1 MPQTYFINYLDIHC
15 SRIPLTSR
23 YADGVGDHRERIKPT
38 MKKFLLGAL
47 LLCVSLMGLAK
58 GNLPRTI
65 VTTDGEIDDVD
76 TFIRMLYY
84 SNEYHLEGLI
94 YSSSMW
100 HYKGDGKGTKFT
112 SEMEMTRNMYGAK
125 TDLRWP
131 GVNWI
136 QDLLKAYAQVH
147 PNLILHDKNYPS
159 PAYLNSLV
167 KVGNIDFE
175 GEMEQV
181 TEGSEWIKAKLL
193 DKDPEPIYL
202 QAWGGTNTIARA
214 LKSIEEQF
222 SADKTWPAIKAKIS
236 KKAIIYT
243 VMDQDATYKNYI
255 GGHWPEIRVFYNA
268 HQFGSFAYPWKR
280 LMPKATQ
287 PYFEGPYM
295 ANKIIL
301 DHGPLLKMY
310 YSYGDGQ
317 KQPGDDE
324 HIHGDP
330 TKLTNAQWGSF
341 APYDFISE
349 GDSPAFLHLV
359 DVGLNNLNNPSFG
372 GWGGRFVQ
380 AKDNPYRY
388 EDNEQ
393 SADFNPETGKMD
405 INYAQTRW
413 LIAAQEDFAA
423 RADWSVKAFR
433 DANHPPQITVTEGM
447 NMHGKAGQ
455 KLTLHVITKDPDGQ
469 AVKIRVWPY
478 PEPGSGKADVS
489 MLGNNVEVTIPATA
503 KKGDN
508 YHIVVEGTDSGSPAL
523 TRYRRVVIHIQ

>member
-1 MPQTYFINYLDIHC
+1 MIISL
-15 SRIPLTSR
+15 
-23 YADGVGDHRERIKPT
+23 YAAGVVTPAAYKPT
-38 MKKFLLGAL
+38 LRNLFNMKNILLGLLAL
-47 LLCVSLMGLAK
+47 CISSSILAK
-58 GNLPRTI
+58 GQLPRTI

-76 TFIRMLYY
+76 TFIRMLMY
-84 SNEYHLEGLI
+84 SNEYHVEGLI

-112 SEMEMTRNMYGAK
+112 SEMEMTRKMYGAK

-131 GVNWI
+131 GVQWI

-147 PNLILHDKNYPS
+147 PNLILHDKNFPS

-175 GEMEQV
+175 GEMDQI

-193 DKDPEPIYL
+193 DKDPDPIYL

-214 LKSIEEQF
+214 LKSIEEQY
-222 SADKTWPAIKAKIS
+222 STDKNWPSIKAKIS

-268 HQFGSFAYPWKR
+268 HQFASFAYPWKR
-280 LMPKATQ
+280 IMPKATQ
-287 PYFEGPYM
+287 PYFEGTYM

-317 KQPGDDE
+317 KQAGDDE

-330 TKLTNAQWGSF
+330 AHIQNTQWGNFS
-341 APYDFISE
+341 PYDFISE

-380 AKDNPYRY
+380 AKDNPYRF
-388 EDNEQ
+388 EDNDE

-405 INYAQTRW
+405 INYSQTRW

-423 RADWSVKAFR
+423 RADWCIKSFA
-433 DANHPPQITVTEGM
+433 DANHAPQITVKEGM
-447 NMHGKAGQ
+447 SVWATAGQ
-455 KLTLHVITKDPDGQ
+455 KLSLHLETRDPDRNGITLR
-469 AVKIRVWPY
+469 AWPY
-478 PEPGSGKADVS
+478 PEAGSGKADVE
-489 MLGNNVEVTIPATA
+489 LKDLVAHVQIPTTA
-503 KKGDN
+503 QKGDLF
-508 YHIVVEGTDSGSPAL
+508 HVVIEGTDNGKPAL
-523 TRYRRVVIHIQ
+523 TRYRRVVIRIH

>member
-1 MPQTYFINYLDIHC
+1 
-15 SRIPLTSR
+15 
-23 YADGVGDHRERIKPT
+23 
-38 MKKFLLGAL
+38 MKKLIFGAM
-47 LLCVSLMGLAK
+47 LLCLSIPVFAK

-76 TFIRMLYY
+76 TFIRMLMY
-84 SNEYHLEGLI
+84 SNEYHLEGLV

-100 HYKGDGKGTKFT
+100 HYKGDGKGTQFT
-112 SEMEMTRNMYGAK
+112 SEMEMTRKLYGAK

-131 GVNWI
+131 GVQWI
-136 QDLLKAYAQVH
+136 QDLLKAYALVH
-147 PNLILHDKNYPS
+147 PNLVLHDKNYPA

-193 DKDPEPIYL
+193 DKDPDPIYL

-214 LKSIEEQF
+214 LKSIEEQLG
-222 SADKTWPAIKAKIS
+222 AEKNWPTIKAKIS

-280 LMPKATQ
+280 IMPKATQ
-287 PYFEGPYM
+287 PYFEGAYM

-317 KQPGDDE
+317 KQAGDDE
-324 HIHGDP
+324 HIHGDI
-330 TKLTNAQWGSF
+330 TKLKNAQWGDF
-341 APYDFISE
+341 TQYDFISE

-359 DVGLNNLNNPSFG
+359 DVGLNNLNNPSYG

-380 AKDNPYRY
+380 ANDNPYRF

-393 SADFNPETGKMD
+393 AADFNPETGKMD
-405 INYAQTRW
+405 INYSQTRW

-423 RADWSVKAFR
+423 RADWCVKSYA
-433 DANHPPQITVTEGM
+433 DANHAPQITVKDGM
-447 NMHGKAGQ
+447 NLTAKAGQ
-455 KLTLHVITKDPDGQ
+455 ELLLTIETRDPDRNG
-469 AVKIRVWPY
+469 IRLKAWAY
-478 PEPGSGKADVS
+478 AEAGSGKAGVNIGGNQAIVS
-489 MLGNNVEVTIPATA
+489 IPASA
-503 KKGDN
+503 KKGDTF
-508 YHIVVEGTDSGSPAL
+508 HVVIEGTDNGMPAL
-523 TRYRRVVIHIQ
+523 TRYRRVVISVR

>member
-1 MPQTYFINYLDIHC
+1 
-15 SRIPLTSR
+15 
-23 YADGVGDHRERIKPT
+23 
-38 MKKFLLGAL
+38 MKKLIFGAL
-47 LLCVSLMGLAK
+47 LLCVSFIGFSK
-58 GNLPRTI
+58 GSMPRTI

-76 TFIRMLYY
+76 TFIRMLMY
-84 SNEYHLEGLI
+84 SNEYHLEGLV

-100 HYKGDGKGTKFT
+100 HYKGDGKGTQFT
-112 SEMEMTRNMYGAK
+112 SEMEMTRKMYGAK

-131 GVNWI
+131 GVQWI

-175 GEMEQV
+175 GEMEQI

-193 DKDPEPIYL
+193 DKNPEPIYL

-222 SADKTWPAIKAKIS
+222 GADKNWPTIKSKIS

-268 HQFGSFAYPWKR
+268 HQFASFAYPWKR
-280 LMPKATQ
+280 IMPKATQ
-287 PYFEGPYM
+287 PYFEGAYM
-295 ANKIIL
+295 ANRIIL

-317 KQPGDDE
+317 KQAGDDE
-324 HIHGDP
+324 HIHGDI
-330 TKLTNAQWGSF
+330 TKIKNAQWGDF
-341 APYDFISE
+341 TQYDFISE

-380 AKDNPYRY
+380 TKDNPYRF
-388 EDNEQ
+388 EDNDQ
-393 SADFNPETGKMD
+393 AADFNPETGKMD
-405 INYAQTRW
+405 INYSQTRW

-423 RADWSVKAFR
+423 RADWCVKSYA
-433 DANHPPQITVTEGM
+433 DANHAPQITVKEGM
-447 NMHGKAGQ
+447 HLTANPGQ
-455 KLTLHVITKDPDGQ
+455 ELLLTIETRDPDRNG
-469 AVKIRVWPY
+469 IRLKAWAY
-478 PEPGSGKADVS
+478 PEAGSGNAGINIGGKQAIVS
-489 MLGNNVEVTIPATA
+489 IPDSA
-503 KKGDN
+503 KKGDTF
-508 YHIVVEGTDSGSPAL
+508 HVVIEGTDNGMPAL
-523 TRYRRVVIHIQ
+523 TRYRRVVISIR

>member
-1 MPQTYFINYLDIHC
+1 
-15 SRIPLTSR
+15 
-23 YADGVGDHRERIKPT
+23 
-38 MKKFLLGAL
+38 MKKLIFGAM
-47 LLCVSLMGLAK
+47 LLCLSLTGFAK

-76 TFIRMLYY
+76 TFIRMLMY
-84 SNEYHLEGLI
+84 SNEYQVEGLI

-112 SEMEMTRNMYGAK
+112 SEMEMTRKMYGAK

-131 GVNWI
+131 GVQWI
-136 QDLLKAYAQVH
+136 QDLLKAYVQVH

-159 PAYLNSLV
+159 PAYLNSIV

-175 GEMEQV
+175 GEMEQI

-193 DKDPEPIYL
+193 DKNPEPIYL

-214 LKSIEEQF
+214 LKSIEEQYG
-222 SADKTWPAIKAKIS
+222 ADKNWPAIKAKIS

-243 VMDQDATYKNYI
+243 VMDQDATYKKYI

-268 HQFGSFAYPWKR
+268 HQFASFAYPWKR
-280 LMPKATQ
+280 IMPKATQ
-287 PYFEGPYM
+287 PYFEGAYM

-317 KQPGDDE
+317 KQAGDDE
-324 HIHGDP
+324 HIHGDI
-330 TKLTNAQWGSF
+330 TKIKNAQWGDF
-341 APYDFISE
+341 TQYDFISE

-380 AKDNPYRY
+380 AKDNPFRF

-393 SADFNPETGKMD
+393 AADFNPETGKMD
-405 INYAQTRW
+405 INYSQTRW
-413 LIAAQEDFAA
+413 LVAAQEDFAA
-423 RADWSVKAFR
+423 RADLCVKSYA
-433 DANHPPQITVTEGM
+433 DANHAPQITVKEGM
-447 NMHGKAGQ
+447 NLTAKAGQ
-455 KLTLHVITKDPDGQ
+455 ELLLTIETRDPDRNGIQ
-469 AVKIRVWPY
+469 LKAWAY
-478 PEPGSGKADVS
+478 PETGSGKAGVNIGGKQAIVS
-489 MLGNNVEVTIPATA
+489 IPDSA
-503 KKGDN
+503 KKGDTF
-508 YHIVVEGTDSGSPAL
+508 HVVIEGTDNGIPAL
-523 TRYRRVVIHIQ
+523 TRYRRVVISIR

>member
-1 MPQTYFINYLDIHC
+1 
-15 SRIPLTSR
+15 
-23 YADGVGDHRERIKPT
+23 
-38 MKKFLLGAL
+38 MKKFISLAL
-47 LLCVSLMGLAK
+47 LCFISFVAFPK

-76 TFIRMLYY
+76 TFIRMLMY
-84 SNEYHLEGLI
+84 SNEYHLEGLV

-112 SEMEMTRNMYGAK
+112 SEMEMTRTLYGTK

-131 GVNWI
+131 GVHWI
-136 QDLLKAYAQVH
+136 QDLLQAYAQVH
-147 PNLILHDKNYPS
+147 PNLILHDKNYPT

-181 TEGSEWIKAKLL
+181 TEGSEWIKSKLL
-193 DKDPEPIYL
+193 DKDPNPIYL

-214 LKSIEEQF
+214 LKSIEEQYA
-222 SADKTWPAIKAKIS
+222 ADKNWPIIKAKVS

-280 LMPKATQ
+280 IMPKATQ
-287 PYFEGPYM
+287 PYFEGAYM
-295 ANKIIL
+295 ANRIIL

-317 KQPGDDE
+317 KQAGDDE
-324 HIHGDP
+324 HIHGDIS
-330 TKLTNAQWGSF
+330 KIKNAQWGDF
-341 APYDFISE
+341 AQYDFISE

-380 AKDNPYRY
+380 AKDNPFRF
-388 EDNEQ
+388 EDNDEA
-393 SADFNPETGKMD
+393 ADFNPETGKMD
-405 INYAQTRW
+405 ISYSQTRW

-423 RADWSVKAFR
+423 RADWCVKSYA
-433 DANHPPQITVTEGM
+433 DANHAPQITVKEGM
-447 NMHGKAGQ
+447 FLTAKPGQ
-455 KLTLHVITKDPDGQ
+455 ELLINIETRDPDRNGIKLK
-469 AVKIRVWPY
+469 AWAY
-478 PEPGSGKADVS
+478 PEAGSGKAGVAIGGKMATLS
-489 MLGNNVEVTIPATA
+489 IPDNA
-503 KKGDN
+503 KIGDSF
-508 YHIVVEGTDSGSPAL
+508 HVVIEGTDNGIPAL
-523 TRYRRVVIHIQ
+523 TRYRRVVIQIR

>member
-1 MPQTYFINYLDIHC
+1 
-15 SRIPLTSR
+15 
-23 YADGVGDHRERIKPT
+23 
-38 MKKFLLGAL
+38 MKKILFLLF
-47 LLCVSLMGLAK
+47 VSASLFAK
-58 GNLPRTI
+58 GHLPRTI

-76 TFIRMLYY
+76 TFIRMLLY
-84 SNEYHLEGLI
+84 SNEYQLEGLV

-112 SEMEMTRNMYGAK
+112 SEMEMTRTMYGAK

-147 PNLILHDKNYPS
+147 PNLILHDKNYPT

-181 TEGSEWIKAKLL
+181 TEGSEWIKMKLL
-193 DKDPEPIYL
+193 DNEPEPIYL

-222 SADKTWPAIKAKIS
+222 AGEKNWASIKDKIS

-243 VMDQDATYKNYI
+243 VMDQDATLKNYI
-255 GGHWPEIRVFYNA
+255 AGNWPQIRVFYNG

-280 LMPKATQ
+280 IMPKATQ
-287 PYFEGPYM
+287 PYFEGAYM
-295 ANKIIL
+295 GPKIIQN
-301 DHGPLLKMY
+301 HGPLLKMY

-317 KQPGDDE
+317 KQAGDDE

-330 TKLTNAQWGSF
+330 SKLKNAQWGSF
-341 APYDFISE
+341 SPYDFISE

-372 GWGGRFVQ
+372 GWGGRF
-380 AKDNPYRY
+380 AIAEGNPYRF
-388 EDNEQ
+388 EDNDKA
-393 SADFNPETGKMD
+393 ADSNPETGKLD
-405 INYAQTRW
+405 ISYSQTRW

-423 RADWSVKAFR
+423 RADWCIKSFKE
-433 DANHPPQITVTEGM
+433 ANHAPQITVKEGM
-447 NMHGKAGQ
+447 NMNAKAGAI
-455 KLTLHVITKDPDGQ
+455 LTLHVTSRDPDGNE
-469 AVKIRVWPY
+469 VKLKVWPY
-478 PEPGSGKADVS
+478 PEAGSGKADATLSDGRITVK
-489 MLGNNVEVTIPATA
+489 IPAEA
-503 KKGDN
+503 KKGDTF
-508 YHIVVEGTDSGSPAL
+508 HVVVEGTDTGSPAL
-523 TRYRRVVIHIQ
+523 TRYRRVVITLI